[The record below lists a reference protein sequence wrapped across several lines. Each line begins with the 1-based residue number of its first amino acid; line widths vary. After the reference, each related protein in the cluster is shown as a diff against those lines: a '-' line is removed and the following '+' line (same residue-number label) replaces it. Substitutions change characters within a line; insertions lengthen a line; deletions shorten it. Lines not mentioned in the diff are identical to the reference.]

1 MKPSL
6 SRIVQQQIKS
16 PSPIRQIMK
25 MADRKNIINMGLD
38 PDDVISFGGGWVNH
52 EAPERLREIYL
63 DVVHDRELFHRT
75 GGYSATPGDM
85 ETREALAEME
95 RHLFGMN
102 IGPENIIVG
111 QGSTQLTHDIFKT
124 IADPGDGIVLLD
136 PTYANYE
143 GQLIYTIGNDIGD
156 RIEAR
161 VYRLRVMDTD
171 SWQFMPDVDDA
182 VERLKTLYSVK
193 KPKIIMFPAPD
204 NPTSQIPPEEFA
216 KAALDLSKDFGG
228 YLILDF
234 AYKTQVFGKEPSYF
248 SWSPRDH
255 ENLIAILSNSKWGR
269 GLGRR
274 LGWLEA
280 SEEVISGME
289 RTQQVTILCPD
300 TLHQMVTTRYIE
312 ESIKDGSLKQYIE
325 DVKKDYKN
333 AADITINAIDE
344 HLGMRRLVP
353 QGGLYTVM
361 DVGMDGDEFVPE
373 ILKNTGVLFIPGIGF
388 GESLKNAVRISY
400 GPLVND
406 TGKIEEGIK
415 RVADYLNK
423 KK

>member
-6 SRIVQQQIKS
+6 SDIVQQQIKS

-52 EAPERLREIYL
+52 EAPERLREIYREII
-63 DVVHDRELFHRT
+63 DDPELFHKS

-95 RHLFGMN
+95 RHLFNMD
-102 IGPENIIVG
+102 IGAENIIVG

-124 IADPGDGIVLLD
+124 IANPGDGIVLLD

-143 GQLIYTIGNDIGD
+143 GQLIYTIGKDAGG

-161 VYRLRVMDTD
+161 IYRLRVMDTE
-171 SWQFMPDVDDA
+171 SWEFMPDVSDA
-182 VERLKTLYSVK
+182 IERLKALFSEK
-193 KPKIIMFPAPD
+193 RPKILLFPAPD
-204 NPTSQIPPEEFA
+204 NPTSQIPPEKFA
-216 KAALDLSKDFGG
+216 KAALDITQDYGA

-255 ENLIAILSNSKWGR
+255 ENLISILSNSKWGR

-280 SEEVISGME
+280 SEDVIAGME
-289 RTQQVTILCPD
+289 RTQQVSILCPD
-300 TLHQMVTTRYIE
+300 TLHQMATTRYIKE
-312 ESIKDGSLKQYIE
+312 AIKDGSLKRYVE
-325 DVKKDYKN
+325 EVKEEYKK
-333 AADITINAIDE
+333 AAEITIKAIDD

-353 QGGLYTVM
+353 KGGLYTVM
-361 DVGMDGDEFVPE
+361 DVGMDGDDFVKDV
-373 ILKNTGVLFIPGIGF
+373 LKNTGVLFIPGKGF

-400 GPLVND
+400 GPLVNNTD
-406 TGKIEEGIK
+406 KIVEGME
-415 RVADYLNK
+415 RVGRYLRG
-423 KK
+423 

>member
-6 SRIVQQQIKS
+6 SEIVQQQIKT

-52 EAPERLREIYL
+52 RAPERLREIY
-63 DVVHDRELFHRT
+63 REIIDDEGLFHKS

-85 ETREALAEME
+85 EAREALARME
-95 RHLFGMN
+95 RHLFNMD
-102 IGPENIIVG
+102 IGPENIIIG
-111 QGSTQLTHDIFKT
+111 QGSTQLTHDVFKT
-124 IADPGDGIVLLD
+124 IADPGDGVVLLD

-143 GQLIYTIGNDIGD
+143 GQLTYTLGEDIGD

-161 VYRLRVMDTD
+161 IYRLRAMDTE
-171 SWQFMPDVDDA
+171 SWEFMPDPDDA
-182 VERLKTLYSVK
+182 VERLKALFTAK
-193 KPKIIMFPAPD
+193 KPKIVLFPSPD
-204 NPTSQIPPEEFA
+204 NPTSQIPPESFV
-216 KAALDLSKDFGG
+216 KAALEISEDYGA

-248 SWSPRDH
+248 SWSPREH

-280 SEEVISGME
+280 SEDVIAGME
-289 RTQQVTILCPD
+289 RTQQVSILCPD
-300 TLHQMVTTRYIE
+300 TLHQMATTRYIN
-312 ESIKDGSLKQYIE
+312 ESIEDGSLRRYVE
-325 DVKKDYKN
+325 EVKREYER
-333 AADITINAIDE
+333 AAEITIKAIDD

-353 QGGLYTVM
+353 KGGLYTVM
-361 DVGMDGDEFVPE
+361 EVGMDGDDFVRDV
-373 ILKNTGVLFIPGIGF
+373 LKNTGVLFIPGKGF
-388 GESLKNAVRISY
+388 GRTLENAVRISY
-400 GPLVND
+400 GPLVNQ
-406 TGKIEEGIK
+406 TEKIVEGME
-415 RVADYLNK
+415 RVGRYLGRV
-423 KK
+423 